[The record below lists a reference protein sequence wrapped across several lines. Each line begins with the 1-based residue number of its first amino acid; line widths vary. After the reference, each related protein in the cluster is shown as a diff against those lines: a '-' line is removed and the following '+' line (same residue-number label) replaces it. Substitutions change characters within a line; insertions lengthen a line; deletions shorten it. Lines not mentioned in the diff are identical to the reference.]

1 MIISVQTL
9 HFYHSFKTIFSLT
22 IGLKICDKLKEK
34 KRKRESEPET
44 ILFTEIREITCILIV
59 AVWSLSHVQLFA
71 TPWTAACQASLFFT
85 VLYCLPEFAQTHVH
99 LISASWNELRVPISI
114 VIHNLWRHLSTT
126 VPALRVYLLCE
137 TSRIFYGI
145 LKRSNIPLFISVTVS
160 IFIFLLFHFTVDC
173 HFRIPDTAEETCTN
187 LPVLF
192 SSV

>member
-99 LISASWNELRVPISI
+99 LISAS
-114 VIHNLWRHLSTT
+114 
-126 VPALRVYLLCE
+126 
-137 TSRIFYGI
+137 
-145 LKRSNIPLFISVTVS
+145 
-160 IFIFLLFHFTVDC
+160 
-173 HFRIPDTAEETCTN
+173 
-187 LPVLF
+187 
-192 SSV
+192 

>member
-9 HFYHSFKTIFSLT
+9 HFYHSFKIIFSLT
-22 IGLKICDKLKEK
+22 KGLKICNKLKEK
-34 KRKRESEPET
+34 KRKREREPET

-59 AVWSLSHVQLFA
+59 AVWSLSHVQLCNPVDCSMPGF
-71 TPWTAACQASLFFT
+71 P
-85 VLYCLPEFAQTHVH
+85 VLYCLPEFDQTHVH

-126 VPALRVYLLCE
+126 VPALRAYLLCE

-145 LKRSNIPLFISVTVS
+145 LKRSNIPLFISVTIS
-160 IFIFLLFHFTVDC
+160 IFLFLLFHFTADC
-173 HFRIPDTAEETCTN
+173 RFRIPDTAEETCTN